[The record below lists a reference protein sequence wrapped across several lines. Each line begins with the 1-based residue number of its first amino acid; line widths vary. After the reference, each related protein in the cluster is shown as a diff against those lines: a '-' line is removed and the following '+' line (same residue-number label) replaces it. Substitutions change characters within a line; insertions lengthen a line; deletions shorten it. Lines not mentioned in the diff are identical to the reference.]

1 MPHESQT
8 ELVAEIAGLLAE
20 YHKRKSAFTRFGLRG
35 GVALNR
41 DPAGCIIMH
50 SATQN
55 DETYQVR
62 DPALRKGQA
71 SEKDAFFAGIE
82 KFASH
87 GAFLA
92 WNGKRPPGK
101 FDTVRDMSESFAH
114 PTMTIE
120 IAYTRRGETDEHRL
134 NMFFIGFA
142 DEAAA
147 AEYAERKSALVK

>member
-8 ELVAEIAGLLAE
+8 ELVREIAGLLAE
-20 YHKRKSAFTRFGLRG
+20 YHKRKSAFTKFGLKG

-41 DPAGCIIMH
+41 APAGCMIMH
-50 SATQN
+50 SPTQN
-55 DETYQVR
+55 DEHYQVR

-82 KFASH
+82 KFASF

-114 PTMTIE
+114 PTMTVE
-120 IAYTRRGETDEHRL
+120 IVYTRRGEDHENRL

-147 AEYAERKSALVK
+147 DAYAERKPALVK